1 MVPEGH
7 VPVYVGKE
15 MEQFMV
21 STKLLNHPVFVELL
35 NKSALS
41 IRQDRDLYLSKASSS
56 AASSSTM
63 SNERKNPYQYDHFDY
78 NHHKINNSSFPFFN
92 YGNSSIYQ
100 NQPDDPQTLNGFES
114 DHPNPFMSFTD
125 CLHGSLDYN
134 TLLKA
139 FDMSCSSS
147 EVIFLPL
154 DHDNNSNKQPAA
166 AGVRD
171 HSVGT
176 TSTTKN
182 PSTPNYSPISSSSN
196 EAAGAAGDDQVLDE
210 DLDYKRKKDKQPK
223 LGSDGDHEDKSKKS
237 FSSLSL

>member
-1 MVPEGH
+1 
-7 VPVYVGKE
+7 
-15 MEQFMV
+15 
-21 STKLLNHPVFVELL
+21 
-35 NKSALS
+35 
-41 IRQDRDLYLSKASSS
+41 
-56 AASSSTM
+56 M
-63 SNERKNPYQYDHFDY
+63 SNERKNPYQYDPFDY
-78 NHHKINNSSFPFFN
+78 NHHEINKSSFPFFN
-92 YGNSSIYQ
+92 YGNSSTYQ

-114 DHPNPFMSFTD
+114 DHHNPFMSFID

-139 FDMSCSSS
+139 FDMSCSSF
-147 EVIFLPL
+147 EVISPPL

-182 PSTPNYSPISSSSN
+182 PFTPNYSSIFSSSN

-210 DLDYKRKKDKQPK
+210 DSYHKRKKDKQPK
-223 LGSDGDHEDKSKKS
+223 LGYDGDHEDKSKKGCSS
-237 FSSLSL
+237 FLL